1 MKCLLQTLLLEL
13 YVFMITGVIESF
25 PLLILQ
31 VYRYFFL
38 LMVCQ
43 TFYSVFSFPW

>member
-1 MKCLLQTLLLEL
+1 MKCLLQTLLLEF
-13 YVFMITGVIESF
+13 YVFMITGVVESF
-25 PLLILQ
+25 PLFIFQ

-43 TFYSVFSFPW
+43 AFYSVVSFP